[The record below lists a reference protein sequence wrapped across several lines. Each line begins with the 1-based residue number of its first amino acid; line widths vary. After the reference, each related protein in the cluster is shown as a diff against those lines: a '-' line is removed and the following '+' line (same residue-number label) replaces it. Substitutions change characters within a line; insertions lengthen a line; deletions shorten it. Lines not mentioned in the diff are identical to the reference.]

1 MNLQKNTERSRNRG
15 NELFPV
21 FLKLAN
27 LHTVLVG
34 GGTVGLE
41 KLTAL
46 LRNAPDAR
54 VTVVSTKVSEALAEF
69 AARYPAVHIFER
81 PFKATD
87 LDDADL
93 VVVATNLAAVNEQV
107 RSESRSRGL
116 LVNVADKPELC
127 DFYLG
132 SVVQKGE
139 LKIGIS
145 TNGKSP
151 TAARRLKEILQEA
164 LPEELDEVLK
174 NLNAIRN
181 TLSGDFSAKV
191 HKLNEITRILIDAEK
206 EDQPDPLL
214 IGGSKNV

>member
-1 MNLQKNTERSRNRG
+1 MNSPRGTDPGRND
-15 NELFPV
+15 LFPV
-21 FLKLAN
+21 FLKLEQ
-27 LHTVLVG
+27 LHTVLIG

-41 KLTAL
+41 KLTAII
-46 LRNAPDAR
+46 RNSPDAR
-54 VTVVSTKVSEALAEF
+54 VTVISETVSEGLADF
-69 AARYPAVHIFER
+69 AGRYPSVTVIER
-81 PFKATD
+81 AFRPGD

-93 VVVATNLAAVNEQV
+93 VVVATNRPAVNQQV
-107 RSESRSRGL
+107 RSESRRRRL

-132 SVVQKGE
+132 SVVQKGD

-151 TAARRLKEILQEA
+151 TAARRLRELFQET

-174 NLNAIRN
+174 NLNTIRN
-181 TLSGDFSAKV
+181 RLSGDFADKV

-206 EDQPDPLL
+206 EDEPDRKSS
-214 IGGSKNV
+214 GGSKNV

>member
-1 MNLQKNTERSRNRG
+1 MNLQKNTESAGSRG

-21 FLKLAN
+21 FLKLTN

-34 GGTVGLE
+34 GGKVGME

-54 VTVVSTKVSEALAEF
+54 VTVVSTKVSAPLAEF
-69 AARYPAVHIFER
+69 AKGYPAVNVIER
-81 PFKATD
+81 PFRAAD

-93 VVVATNLAAVNEQV
+93 VVVATNLPAVNELV
-107 RSESRSRGL
+107 RSESRRRRL

-151 TAARRLKEILQEA
+151 TAARRLKEILHEA

-181 TLSGDFSAKV
+181 TLSGDFAAKV
-191 HKLNEITRILIDAEK
+191 QKLNEITRILIYAEK
-206 EDQPDPLL
+206 EDQPEPLL
-214 IGGSKNV
+214 RGASKNV

>member
-1 MNLQKNTERSRNRG
+1 MNSPRDTDPGRND
-15 NELFPV
+15 LFPV
-21 FLKLAN
+21 FLKLEQ
-27 LHTVLVG
+27 LHTVLIG

-41 KLTAL
+41 KLTAII
-46 LRNAPDAR
+46 RNSPGAR
-54 VTVVSTKVSEALAEF
+54 VTVISEKVSEGLAEF
-69 AARYPAVHIFER
+69 AGRYPSVTVIER
-81 PFKATD
+81 AFRVGD

-93 VVVATNLAAVNEQV
+93 VVVATNRPVVNRQV
-107 RSESRSRGL
+107 RSESRRRRL

-132 SVVQKGE
+132 SVVQKGD

-151 TAARRLKEILQEA
+151 TAARRLRELFQET

-174 NLNAIRN
+174 NLNTIRN
-181 TLSGDFSAKV
+181 RLSGDFADKV

-206 EDQPDPLL
+206 EDQMDPN
-214 IGGSKNV
+214 S